1 MLAYRTS
8 ADQLDDLT
16 RMAKSTTLHNLKVFC
31 NSIISRYG
39 QEYLRA
45 PTKDYMEMVLCLHE
59 AKGWPRLLGSS
70 LDVMQWEWKNC
81 SNAHRGAFQG
91 KDEVATVA
99 LEAAVD
105 CRLWFWHAWFGMP
118 GANNDLNILD
128 RSPFFRDLTAGRT
141 PAVNFTINN
150 KEHNLGYYLVDG
162 IYPDWHIFVKT
173 ISEPQGAKRAHFSNG
188 SRGSTQ
194 GHRASI
200 CCATSKVED
209 PGASV
214 QTLVSGCNESCH
226 HCMYHNTQH
235 D

>member
-1 MLAYRTS
+1 MRRSLFEKILEDLVEANPYFEQKKDALGLVGFSPHQKLTSALRMLAYGTL

-16 RMAKSTTLHNLKVFC
+16 RMAESTTLHNLKVFC

-39 QEYLRA
+39 TEYLRA
-45 PTKDYMEMVLCLHE
+45 PTKDDMEMVLRLHE
-59 AKGWPRLLGSS
+59 AKGWLGLLGS
-70 LDVMQWEWKNC
+70 LDVMQWEWKNFPK
-81 SNAHRGAFQG
+81 AHRGAFQG
-91 KDEVATVA
+91 KDGVATVA

-118 GANNDLNILD
+118 GANNDLNIFD

-173 ISEPQGAKRAHFSNG
+173 ISEPQGGKRAHFSM
-188 SRGSTQ
+188 
-194 GHRASI
+194 
-200 CCATSKVED
+200 V
-209 PGASV
+209 
-214 QTLVSGCNESCH
+214 
-226 HCMYHNTQH
+226 
-235 D
+235 